1 MYVRPLCRDSFCG
14 IVDKHNRLLRRETDR
29 LVITVGNL
37 SRRGGGGFY
46 LNPYLFSNYSR
57 SVRPLQVATAY
68 RDRAELFWKELGG
81 STYYG
86 GLL

>member
-37 SRRGGGGFY
+37 SRRGGGV
-46 LNPYLFSNYSR
+46 SI
-57 SVRPLQVATAY
+57 
-68 RDRAELFWKELGG
+68 
-81 STYYG
+81 
-86 GLL
+86 